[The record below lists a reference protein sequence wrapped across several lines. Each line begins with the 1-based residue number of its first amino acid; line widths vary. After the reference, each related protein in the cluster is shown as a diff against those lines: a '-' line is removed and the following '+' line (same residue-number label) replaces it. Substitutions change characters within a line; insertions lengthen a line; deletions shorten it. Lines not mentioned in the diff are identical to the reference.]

1 MSGARVSVKVSEKSR
16 NYFFIG
22 QNIPQKCKGFEKE
35 NRSIDDLQKKAWLK
49 ANVYGGRYRH
59 YTQIID
65 GKTYTNLEKNMQ
77 T

>member
-1 MSGARVSVKVSEKSR
+1 MNARLYAKYIMLDGCNV
-16 NYFFIG
+16 I
-22 QNIPQKCKGFEKE
+22 CT
-35 NRSIDDLQKKAWLK
+35 RSICEGKISVHVLK
-49 ANVYGGRYRH
+49 MFQERSKCFEESLRGVKYGGRYRH

>member
-1 MSGARVSVKVSEKSR
+1 MLFTKFACALSSLHAFLRAYYKQLLDEVFVISGIIKVELSV
-16 NYFFIG
+16 I
-22 QNIPQKCKGFEKE
+22 
-35 NRSIDDLQKKAWLK
+35 
-49 ANVYGGRYRH
+49 YGGRYRH